1 MSRFRFHKVA
11 AIAVLVATGAWMLT
25 GEFSS
30 VGSAAPD
37 EADRVVTEAR
47 TERPPRL
54 VAVVDAPRVVHA
66 RTIQVSGRTEAN
78 QRAVLAARV
87 AGIVQELPVRQG
99 ENVEAGDLVMRL
111 DTEGKEAAV
120 ETARQLLAQ
129 RETEFAATER
139 LVDSGNL
146 PRLQLDNARSALA
159 SARSQL
165 EAAEAEVGRLEV
177 RAPFPGIVD
186 RVRPEVGSSV
196 SQGAEIAT
204 LIRLDPI
211 IAVGEVSERDVGF
224 VRRGQPAS
232 VRLVDGRVIDGEI
245 RFVSRDASAQ
255 TRTFRVE
262 VAIPNPDAEIP
273 AGMTAEITLRAQ
285 PVESVMLPRSVI
297 TLSAKG
303 DLGIRGVDSSENVV
317 FHPIDIVDDT
327 PTGLY
332 LAGIPVSVRI
342 IVAGQELVTEGER
355 VNAVPAEE
363 DTIRRLVGEFAATG
377 GMR

>member
-224 VRRGQPAS
+224 IRRGQPAS

-332 LAGIPVSVRI
+332 LAGIPASVRI

-355 VNAVPAEE
+355 VNAVPADE
-363 DTIRRLVGEFAATG
+363 DTIRRLVGEFRSSDA
-377 GMR
+377 R

>member
-332 LAGIPVSVRI
+332 LAGIPASVRI

-355 VNAVPAEE
+355 VNAIPADE
-363 DTIRRLVGEFAATG
+363 DTIRRLVGEFRSSDA
-377 GMR
+377 R

>member
-332 LAGIPVSVRI
+332 LAGIPASVRI

-355 VNAVPAEE
+355 VNAVPADE
-363 DTIRRLVGEFAATG
+363 DTIRRLVGEFRSSDA
-377 GMR
+377 R

>member
-1 MSRFRFHKVA
+1 MSRFRFHKVVA
-11 AIAVLVATGAWMLT
+11 VAVLVATGAWMLT

-54 VAVVDAPRVVHA
+54 VAVVDAPRIVHA
-66 RTIQVSGRTEAN
+66 RTIRVSGRTEAN

-87 AGIVQELPVRQG
+87 AGIVEKMPVRQG
-99 ENVEAGDLVMRL
+99 ETVEAGDLVMRL

-139 LVDSGNL
+139 LVESGNL
-146 PRLQLDNARSALA
+146 PRLQLDNSRSALA

-165 EAAEAEVGRLEV
+165 EASEAEVGRLEV

-186 RVRPEVGSSV
+186 RVRPEIGTSV

-204 LIRLDPI
+204 LISLDPI
-211 IAVGEVSERDVGF
+211 IAVGEISERDVGF
-224 VRRGQPAS
+224 VQRGQPAS
-232 VRLVDGRVIDGEI
+232 VRLVDGRSIDGEI
-245 RFVSRDASAQ
+245 RFVSREASPQ

-273 AGMTAEITLRAQ
+273 SGMTAEITLKAQ

-297 TLSAKG
+297 TLSAAG
-303 DLGIRGVDSSENVV
+303 DLGIRGVDSSETVV
-317 FHPIDIVDDT
+317 FHAIDLVDDT
-327 PTGLY
+327 PYGLY
-332 LAGIPVSVRI
+332 LAGIPANVRI

-355 VNAVPAEE
+355 VNAVPADE
-363 DTIRRLVGEFAATG
+363 DTIRRLVGEFRSSD
-377 GMR
+377 MR

>member
-165 EAAEAEVGRLEV
+165 EAAEAEVGRFEV

-224 VRRGQPAS
+224 VSRGQPAS

-245 RFVSRDASAQ
+245 RFVSRDASPQ

-297 TLSAKG
+297 TLSAQG
-303 DLGIRGVDSSENVV
+303 DLGIRGVDSSETVV
-317 FHPIDIVDDT
+317 FHPIDLVDDT
-327 PTGLY
+327 PSGLY
-332 LAGIPVSVRI
+332 LAGIPASVRI

-355 VNAVPAEE
+355 VNAVPADE
-363 DTIRRLVGEFAATG
+363 DTIRRLVGEFRSSDA
-377 GMR
+377 R

>member
-262 VAIPNPDAEIP
+262 VAIPNPEAEIP

-332 LAGIPVSVRI
+332 LAGIPASVRI

-355 VNAVPAEE
+355 VNAVPADE
-363 DTIRRLVGEFAATG
+363 DTIRRLVGEFRSSDA
-377 GMR
+377 R